1 MRDRFP
7 LLAVGA
13 LLLTVVLGT
22 FLVRG
27 ARRNSFADTLSTYR
41 AQEDGARALYLLAQE
56 SGLPVT
62 RRMADMRILS
72 DAGTPVLLAVEVSGA
87 YEADPDQTALAAEP
101 DAGLGDE
108 HVPRTGFNAFRAAS
122 LDDDETEKLLEHVR
136 EGGTAVYVPW
146 GSQENPV
153 LQALGV
159 KLFKADTTLPM
170 RTLVPPQPTPYTLG
184 VARVEAKVQAY
195 LELPEHA
202 VPVLEDERL
211 GMFVAAVVP
220 HGQGRVLVVGAPEL
234 AMNQALARADNA
246 QFWLSAL
253 AALGPGPFAFDE
265 FHHGFTNERSV
276 VDFARRYGLH
286 FAVLQLL
293 LGVALWSVSL
303 KRFGRPRP
311 PPESTRVGA
320 TDALFAM
327 GRLYREGRHHGFSA
341 QLVLRGLTQ
350 DLALHAGLPAHA
362 SAAKVAEGL
371 RERGREDLARG
382 LELLGAESQS
392 VARDADLQQLAER
405 AARLRQRLHSADA
418 ARHSPPGTP

>member
-7 LLAVGA
+7 LLVVGG
-13 LLLTVVLGT
+13 LLLAAVLAS

-27 ARRNSFADTLSTYR
+27 ARRNEFADTLSTFR
-41 AQEDGARALYLLAQE
+41 AQDDGARALFLLAQE
-56 SGLPVT
+56 SGLPVA
-62 RRMADMRILS
+62 RRMSDLHVLS
-72 DAGTPVLLAVEVSGA
+72 DAGTPVLLAVEIDGA

-101 DAGLGDE
+101 DAGLADE
-108 HVPRTGFNAFRAAS
+108 NVPRSGFNTFRAVG
-122 LDDDETEKLLEHVR
+122 LDTEETEKLLTHVR
-136 EGGTAVYVPW
+136 EGGSLVYVPW
-146 GSQENPV
+146 GSRENP
-153 LQALGV
+153 LLDALGV

-184 VARVEAKVQAY
+184 VERVEAKVQAY
-195 LELPEHA
+195 LELPASA

-211 GMFVAAVVP
+211 GMFVAAMVP

-253 AALGPGPFAFDE
+253 TALGPGPYAFDE

-286 FAVLQLL
+286 FAALQLL

-311 PPESTRVGA
+311 PPQATRVGA

-327 GRLYREGRHHGFSA
+327 SRLYREGRHHGFA
-341 QLVLRGLTQ
+341 AGLILRGLTQ
-350 DLALHAGLPAHA
+350 ELALHAGLPAHA
-362 SAAKVAEGL
+362 AATAVAQGL
-371 RERGREDLARG
+371 RERGRADLAQG
-382 LELLGAESQS
+382 LEALT
-392 VARDADLQQLAER
+392 ARSAVVGDDTDLQRLAEH
-405 AARLRQRLHSADA
+405 AAQLRQRLHSAGA
-418 ARHSPPGTP
+418 ARPSPSGTT